1 MEADYSIELG
11 PAAPALEIPWSDP
24 DERLHYLDLRRQ
36 PDSIADIPEAQQ
48 FPALRHFLIEANSP
62 LSAWQTAKCDVW
74 TDETEAA
81 ENLYDAGFEQS
92 CYVDLVLAEQAA
104 PLRECLELHQLVAKE
119 MAHMLA
125 ENEVLEAF
133 AEITVRRCYF
143 HSSADVD
150 ESIAGYC
157 LTLFLTSY
165 GATPAQAAVCWDRA
179 MEFAAKCVQTVQA
192 HEGRAK
198 SEELS

>member
-143 HSSADVD
+143 HSQRRCGRVHCRILPD
-150 ESIAGYC
+150 
-157 LTLFLTSY
+157 TLPHQLRSDSCS
-165 GATPAQAAVCWDRA
+165 GCGVLGSSDGICR
-179 MEFAAKCVQTVQA
+179 
-192 HEGRAK
+192 
-198 SEELS
+198 